1 MIIFATKSAQNS
13 VDYLEI
19 EMLEI
24 CNNLWYNSL
33 RIKHTSYYDDLV
45 PLMGVTSIKSMAEE
59 KPRRKKYVS
68 SINEAI
74 IRSRCSLWTS
84 NKKMES

>member
-1 MIIFATKSAQNS
+1 MIIFVTKSAPNL

-33 RIKHTSYYDDLV
+33 RIKHTSYHDDLV
-45 PLMGVTSIKSMAEE
+45 PLMGCYVCKKYGGGKTKEE
-59 KPRRKKYVS
+59 K
-68 SINEAI
+68 I
-74 IRSRCSLWTS
+74 CQ
-84 NKKMES
+84 